1 MKNMNEEIRECSVIS
16 VHKTDRGYEME
27 YVFPPTFSG
36 FQGHFPQNPVLPAII
51 QLMTARESIIE
62 QMGRD
67 ILIIKV
73 TRAKFQKIITPD
85 IPVTLVWTLREQED
99 AFVCKCILETDGRPA
114 SNFIM
119 TLKTKSV

>member
-1 MKNMNEEIRECSVIS
+1 MKNMNEEIRQCSIIS
-16 VHKTDRGYEME
+16 VHETERGYEMG

-36 FQGHFPQNPVLPAII
+36 FQGHFPQNPILPAII

-67 ILIIKV
+67 LLITKV

-85 IPVTLVWTLREQED
+85 IPVTVVWTLREQED
-99 AFVCKCILETDGRPA
+99 TFICKCILETEGNPA
-114 SNFIM
+114 SSFIM
-119 TLKTKSV
+119 TLKAKSD

>member
-16 VHKTDRGYEME
+16 VHKTDRGHEME
-27 YVFPPTFSG
+27 YVFGPTFSG
-36 FQGHFPQNPVLPAII
+36 FQGHFPRNPVLPAII

-67 ILIIKV
+67 LLITKV

-85 IPVTLVWTLREQED
+85 VPVTVVWTLREQED
-99 AFVCKCILETDGRPA
+99 TFICKCILETEGNPA

-119 TLKTKSV
+119 TLKTKSD